1 MHWKDDLKVFYTG
14 PSPMRRN
21 TPGYFRFVLFLTV
34 ITVVGIVALS
44 SSYFCSSIQAFCDT
58 SNEAVAA
65 EKVKI
70 LAPRYLEYSD
80 ATLMQSIISSKT
92 VLYFW
97 APWCSTCSSLDGD
110 IQKDSTIIPLDTIIL
125 RVDYDTESE
134 LKRKYNVVTQHTFVK
149 IDANGESVTSWVGG
163 DANSVRQR
171 LR

>member
-1 MHWKDDLKVFYTG
+1 
-14 PSPMRRN
+14 
-21 TPGYFRFVLFLTV
+21 
-34 ITVVGIVALS
+34 
-44 SSYFCSSIQAFCDT
+44 
-58 SNEAVAA
+58 
-65 EKVKI
+65 
-70 LAPRYLEYSD
+70 
-80 ATLMQSIISSKT
+80 MQSIISSKT